1 MTDYIITPL
10 VSTLMSLIT
19 AVVTHILTK
28 RRYHT
33 EVDGNVIANMSES
46 LAFYKILCDD
56 NKKRL
61 DEVVSKSNAMQSEI
75 DRLRSNITSMLR
87 ITCDINNCPQRHT
100 ISNI

>member
-28 RRYHT
+28 KKYHT
-33 EVDGNVIANMSES
+33 EVDGRVIANMSES
-46 LAFYKILCDD
+46 LAFYKSLCDD

-61 DEVVSKSNAMQSEI
+61 DEVINKSNSMQSEI
-75 DRLRSNITSMLR
+75 DRLRACITSMLR
-87 ITCDINNCPQRHT
+87 ITCDINDCQYRHT
-100 ISNI
+100 ISKI